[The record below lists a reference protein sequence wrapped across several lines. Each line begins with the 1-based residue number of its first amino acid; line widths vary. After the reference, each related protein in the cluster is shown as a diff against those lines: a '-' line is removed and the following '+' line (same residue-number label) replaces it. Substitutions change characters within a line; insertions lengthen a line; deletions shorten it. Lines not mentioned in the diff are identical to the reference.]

1 MDIDENPTRTWE
13 PGNPDGGRTWPPT
26 TWPDGSP
33 ITEEQRAEI
42 DAAKARI
49 RVEDL

>member
-1 MDIDENPTRTWE
+1 MTDPNDEQLQRTW
-13 PGNPDGGRTWPPT
+13 TPT

-33 ITEEQRAEI
+33 ITEEQRREI

-49 RVEDL
+49 RIEDL